1 MLQKSQH
8 KDTKKSKNNESD
20 NIENNFLQ
28 EVEQLWSK
36 YDKKRKALMDKFL
49 SNDTTPQQFKMD
61 MENLVNDKN
70 EYYKKVSNLPHFSF
84 LLDGIILCFFCSFGK
99 KLPYCYIIFLLT

>member
-1 MLQKSQH
+1 MSSP
-8 KDTKKSKNNESD
+8 TAKNNNYESND
-20 NIENNFLQ
+20 IENNFLK
-28 EVEQLWSK
+28 EVEQLRSM
-36 YDKKRKALMDKFL
+36 YNKKRKKLMDKFL

-99 KLPYCYIIFLLT
+99 KLPYYYIIFLLT